1 MRTRAGNRKA
11 GLSLLEVILA
21 LSILAAA
28 SAFLAQIMHL
38 AAENAIRAD
47 VQTEAE
53 LIAENV
59 MNQVVAGVLPTMS
72 PSWTPY
78 SNPNPMG
85 SMNMSTQMQWNY
97 TISSFASEVPGMLC
111 VRVSVQHLVAGSS
124 TNPKIDY
131 SINRWIIDP
140 SYGLDTP
147 PSTTT
152 TGTTTGTSGTS
163 TSGTGSSSTGGVQ

>member
-1 MRTRAGNRKA
+1 MRSKLGWRKS

-28 SAFLAQIMHL
+28 SAYLAQIMHL

-47 VQTEAE
+47 IQTEAE
-53 LIAENV
+53 IVAENV

-72 PSWTPY
+72 ASWTPY

-97 TISSFASEVPGMLC
+97 TINSFASEVPGMLC
-111 VRVSVQHLVAGSS
+111 VRVSVQHIAPGTT
-124 TNPKIDY
+124 TNAKTDY
-131 SINRWIIDP
+131 TINRWIIDP

-152 TGTTTGTSGTS
+152 TGTSTGTSGTS
-163 TSGTGSSSTGGVQ
+163 TSGTGSSSTGGIQ